1 MLYKKNI
8 NIRDETNQS
17 EVSSEKNGKYK
28 FRYNWLNKM
37 NNRNGLNERQKV
49 VENEGYLLEIPEQQI
64 DNKENKKMTLASNSS
79 DVSTGMLY

>member
-1 MLYKKNI
+1 
-8 NIRDETNQS
+8 
-17 EVSSEKNGKYK
+17 
-28 FRYNWLNKM
+28 M

-49 VENEGYLLEIPEQQI
+49 VENQKKRYLLEIPEQQI